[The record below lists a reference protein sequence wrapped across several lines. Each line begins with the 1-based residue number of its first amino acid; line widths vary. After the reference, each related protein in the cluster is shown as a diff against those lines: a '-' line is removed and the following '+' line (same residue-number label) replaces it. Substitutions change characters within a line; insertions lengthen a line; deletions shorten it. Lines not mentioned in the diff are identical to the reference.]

1 MDYCAKES
9 TFQPECEVKD
19 ATIKMDIQETS
30 KILNEMYLVLSEF
43 GSIINGKFSE
53 ENKRKDANCL
63 WEEARM
69 MTALAYECLKKLN
82 EIKGNII

>member
-19 ATIKMDIQETS
+19 ATIKTEIQETS

-69 MTALAYECLKKLN
+69 MTALSYECLKKLN